1 MKKNSILFLSFVSL
15 FSLKCYSDS
24 LPPSHIFNLLNWKL
38 QIPGPIEI
46 KTLKNYTSSYFY
58 LNSDSS
64 ICFDL
69 NAAEKGHTKNS
80 EFVRSELRHLL
91 NWGIEEDHHLS
102 ATIKISCNLNEYQV
116 TVVQIHGITALGENA
131 PPLLRIAM
139 VNEDLYAFLKTDSAG
154 NNTER
159 TLLRSGVK
167 NDYFKLDIKN
177 KGRILKI
184 YIDGKECL
192 NKRLDYWKFNNYYKL
207 GCYPQVKTGN
217 FKIYIRSFKADQDID

>member
-1 MKKNSILFLSFVSL
+1 MKKVSLLFLSLISL

-24 LPPSHIFNLLNWKL
+24 IPPSHIFNLSNWKL

-46 KTLKNYTSSYFY
+46 KKLKNYASSYFY

-69 NAAEKGHTKNS
+69 NAEEKGHTKNS
-80 EFVRSELRHLL
+80 KFVRSELRHLL
-91 NWGIEEDHHLS
+91 NWSIEEDHHLS
-102 ATIKISCNLNEYQV
+102 ATIKISCTIDEYQV
-116 TVVQIHGITALGENA
+116 TVAQIHGITSLNENA

-139 VNEDLYAFLKTDSAG
+139 VHEDLYAFLKTDSAG

-192 NKRLDYWKFNNYYKL
+192 NKRLDYWKYNNYYKL
-207 GCYPQVKTGN
+207 GCYPQVKKGN
-217 FKIYIRSFKADQDID
+217 FKIYIRSFEVE